1 MVSETPRMLRIVINR
16 KKDRIQSMNT
26 KLTVMIIVWYAGLG
40 FGLYRAQKAG
50 IFESLLTKIKS
61 YIFWPRSRVGA
72 RSFWLLCLVEVYHL
86 LRKINFWFYSFFCMS
101 IWVFPNY
108 NCIVD
113 GIKSMEGNQIIII
126 TCPCQIFN
134 FVGSIID
141 GSPVQKVRSKM
152 LINRFSVHRISKL
165 TIF

>member
-61 YIFWPRSRVGA
+61 YIF
-72 RSFWLLCLVEVYHL
+72 
-86 LRKINFWFYSFFCMS
+86 
-101 IWVFPNY
+101 
-108 NCIVD
+108 
-113 GIKSMEGNQIIII
+113 
-126 TCPCQIFN
+126 
-134 FVGSIID
+134 
-141 GSPVQKVRSKM
+141 
-152 LINRFSVHRISKL
+152 
-165 TIF
+165 

>member
-86 LRKINFWFYSFFCMS
+86 LRKINFWFYFLLRKNLNRTNWTESFS
-101 IWVFPNY
+101 EKPE
-108 NCIVD
+108 
-113 GIKSMEGNQIIII
+113 KSVLNVWLRHAICEPFERNWL
-126 TCPCQIFN
+126 
-134 FVGSIID
+134 VLL
-141 GSPVQKVRSKM
+141 V
-152 LINRFSVHRISKL
+152 
-165 TIF
+165 